1 MATNSFYKGTLYPLQ
16 DKVLALVYTLDTKF
30 YLTGGAALSR
40 GYFGHRYSDDLD
52 FFVNRDSTFPQQAER
67 LIQALQN
74 QFEVEVTI
82 KTIDFVSLKINQILK
97 VDMVNDVG
105 FRDGEN
111 IVKPFFS
118 RVDNITNILSNK
130 ITAITSRDE
139 PKDVVDIW
147 VIAKND
153 QIDWPKI
160 YQAANS
166 KAVGIFPPDVAQKL
180 LSLPLE
186 LLDQIKWIEGQKP
199 DSTKFIEE
207 LNQICNQMLQLPEV
221 N

>member
-1 MATNSFYKGTLYPLQ
+1 MATNSFYIDKLYPLQ
-16 DKVLALVYTLDTKF
+16 DKVLALVATLDTNF
-30 YLTGGAALSR
+30 YLTGGTALSR

-52 FFVNRDSTFPQQAER
+52 FFVNRDTTFPKQAEQI
-67 LIQALQN
+67 IQALQN
-74 QFEVEVTI
+74 TFEVEVTI
-82 KTIDFVSLKINQILK
+82 KTADFVSLKINQILK

-111 IVKPFFS
+111 IAKPFFN

-147 VIAKND
+147 IIAKNS

-180 LSLPLE
+180 LFLPIE
-186 LLDQIKWIEGQKP
+186 LLDQIKWVEGQKP
-199 DSTKFIEE
+199 NPNSFSEQ
-207 LNQICNQMLQLPEV
+207 LNQICNQMLQLPET